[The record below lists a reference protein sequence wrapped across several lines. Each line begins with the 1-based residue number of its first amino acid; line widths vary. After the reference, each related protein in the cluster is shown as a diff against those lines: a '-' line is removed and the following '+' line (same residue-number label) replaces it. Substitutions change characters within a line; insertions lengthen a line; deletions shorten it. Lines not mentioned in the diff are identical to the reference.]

1 MGIKIPDLT
10 ERTPVATDHVV
21 LESGTSGTSK
31 CTVAALVSAA
41 LLAMGVAGISDA
53 KGAEF
58 HNCLFRGKD
67 LLAEFGTLEALS
79 AKVQSGDFSNIY
91 VGDYITKSIVVDDVT
106 YNLTFRVADI
116 DYFVHNGDQELTTHH
131 LVLVPDEVFMTNQV
145 IMNDSNTTTGGF
157 LGSKAW
163 TTVIPKI
170 TAALQTA
177 FGSAHVLKHSR
188 QLSNAVNTSTAS
200 MAGAGFTGAT
210 SGWAWADAYACFL
223 NEVMVYGCTAFS
235 SSFHDVADGNHQL
248 ALFRLAKEY
257 VSKPRVDWWLS
268 AVADSTTFA
277 RVVRNGGASCDDAS
291 RAGSWLGVRP
301 DFLFS

>member
-145 IMNDSNTTTGGF
+145 IMNDTNTTESGF

-177 FGSAHVLKHSR
+177 FGSAHVLKHR
-188 QLSNAVNTSTAS
+188 RCLTSTVDANAAS
-200 MAGAGFTGAT
+200 AAGAGFVGSAT
-210 SGWAWADAYACFL
+210 ACTWADAYACFM
-223 NEVMVYGCTAFS
+223 NEVMAYGSTAFS
-235 SSFHDVADGNHQL
+235 SSGRDVSDGNKQF
-248 ALFRLAKEY
+248 ALFRIAKSY
-257 VSKPRVDWWLS
+257 LSKPRLAWWLS
-268 AVADSTTFA
+268 SVACSTYFA
-277 RVVRNGGASCDDAS
+277 LCYTYGTANYYHASA
-291 RAGSWLGVRP
+291 AGSWLGVRP
-301 DFLFS
+301 YFLFS

>member
-1 MGIKIPDLT
+1 
-10 ERTPVATDHVV
+10 
-21 LESGTSGTSK
+21 
-31 CTVAALVSAA
+31 
-41 LLAMGVAGISDA
+41 MGVAGISDA

-79 AKVQSGDFSNIY
+79 AKVRAGDFSNIY
-91 VGDYITKSIVVDDVT
+91 IGDYITKSIVVDDVT

-170 TAALQTA
+170 TSALQTA
-177 FGSAHVLKHSR
+177 FGSAHVLKHR
-188 QLSNAVNTSTAS
+188 RYLTSTVDANAAS
-200 MAGAGFTGAT
+200 AAGAGFVGSAT
-210 SGWAWADAYACFL
+210 NWAWTDAYACFL
-223 NEVMVYGCTAFS
+223 NEVMAYGSTSFS
-235 SSFHDVADGNHQL
+235 SSAYDVADGNHQF
-248 ALFRLAKEY
+248 ALFRIAKFFL
-257 VSKPRVDWWLS
+257 SKPRLGWWLS
-268 AVADSTTFA
+268 SVAGSTFFA
-277 RVVRNGGASCDDAS
+277 YCTGRGTAYYTNASDAS
-291 RAGSWLGVRP
+291 GWLGVRP
-301 DFLFS
+301 YFLFS